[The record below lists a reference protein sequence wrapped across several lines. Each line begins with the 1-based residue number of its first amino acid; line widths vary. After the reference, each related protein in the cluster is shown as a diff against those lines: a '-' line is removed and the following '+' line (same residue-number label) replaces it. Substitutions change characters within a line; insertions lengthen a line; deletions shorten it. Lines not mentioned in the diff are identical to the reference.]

1 MKNLP
6 LDHIGVAVRNIEEA
20 TRKYQE
26 LLGAEI
32 LHDEIV
38 ASQKVKVRFL
48 KHDNTKTELLE
59 ATDEGSSVARFIAN
73 RGEGLHHIA
82 FAVEDINKELSRMK
96 NAGYQVLQEEPI
108 LGAMDKLVFFIHPK
122 SVGGILVEICQPR
135 S

>member
-32 LHDEIV
+32 LHDEFV
-38 ASQKVKVRFL
+38 PTQKVRVRFL
-48 KHDNTKTELLE
+48 KHNNTKTELLE
-59 ATDEGSSVARFIAN
+59 ATEESSAVAKFLEK

-82 FAVEDINKELSRMK
+82 FAVENIHQELSRMK
-96 NAGYQVLQEEPI
+96 NAGYQVLQEEPVP
-108 LGAMDKLVFFIHPK
+108 GAMDKLVFFIHPK
-122 SVGGILVEICQPR
+122 SVGGILVEICQAR

>member
-32 LHDEIV
+32 LHDEFV
-38 ASQKVKVRFL
+38 PTQKVRVRFL
-48 KHDNTKTELLE
+48 KHNNTKTELLE
-59 ATDEGSSVARFIAN
+59 ATEESSAVAKFLEK

-82 FAVEDINKELSRMK
+82 FAVENIHQELSRMK
-96 NAGYQVLQEEPI
+96 NAGYQVLQEEPVP
-108 LGAMDKLVFFIHPK
+108 GAMDKLVFFIHPK

>member
-6 LDHIGVAVRNIEEA
+6 LDHIGVAVRNIDEA

-38 ASQKVKVRFL
+38 PSQKVKVRFL
-48 KHDNTKTELLE
+48 KHNNTKTELLE
-59 ATDEGSSVARFIAN
+59 ATEESSAIAKFLEK

-82 FAVEDINKELSRMK
+82 FAVENIHEEFSRMK

-108 LGAMDKLVFFIHPK
+108 PGAMDKLVFFIHPK

>member
-38 ASQKVKVRFL
+38 PSQKVKVRFL
-48 KHDNTKTELLE
+48 KHNNTKTELLE
-59 ATDEGSSVARFIAN
+59 ATEENSAVAKFLEK

-82 FAVEDINKELSRMK
+82 FAVENIHQELSRMK
-96 NAGYQVLQEEPI
+96 NAGYQVLQEEPVP
-108 LGAMDKLVFFIHPK
+108 GAMDKLVFFIHPK

>member
-6 LDHIGVAVRNIEEA
+6 LDHIGVAVRNIEVA

-38 ASQKVKVRFL
+38 PSQKVKVRFL
-48 KHDNTKTELLE
+48 KHNNTKTELLE
-59 ATDEGSSVARFIAN
+59 ATEESSPVARFIAN

-82 FAVEDINKELSRMK
+82 FAVENIYEEITRMK
-96 NAGYQVLQEEPI
+96 DAGYQILQQEPI
-108 LGAMDKLVFFIHPK
+108 PGAMDKLVFFIHPK
-122 SVGGILVEICQPR
+122 SVGGVLVEICQPK

>member
-38 ASQKVKVRFL
+38 PSQKVKVRFL
-48 KHDNTKTELLE
+48 KHNNTKTELLE
-59 ATDEGSSVARFIAN
+59 ATEESSAVAKFLEK

-82 FAVEDINKELSRMK
+82 FAVENIHQELSRMK
-96 NAGYQVLQEEPI
+96 NAGYQVLQEEPVP
-108 LGAMDKLVFFIHPK
+108 GAMDKLVFFIHPK

>member
-32 LHDEIV
+32 LHDEFV
-38 ASQKVKVRFL
+38 PTQKVRVRFL
-48 KHDNTKTELLE
+48 KHNNTKTELLE
-59 ATDEGSSVARFIAN
+59 ATEESSAVAKFLEK

-82 FAVEDINKELSRMK
+82 FAVENIHQELSRMK
-96 NAGYQVLQEEPI
+96 NAGYQVLQEEPVR
-108 LGAMDKLVFFIHPK
+108 GAMDKLVFFIHPK